1 LATRGAPT
9 PVALSGSGDGWE
21 VPFLKKSKTTVI
33 AQISGTLAH
42 KLPGEVIVDVGGVG
56 YQIFIPL
63 NVFYR
68 LPEVGG
74 TVSLYIHTH
83 LREDALQLFGFR
95 AAEEKQVFLLLNSV
109 SGIGPKLAV
118 NILSG
123 IPAEE
128 LVEAVKDGDQ
138 LRLVSIPGVGKKLAE
153 RMIVELR
160 DKFTTLQSRPSIAQS
175 NDSQLVQDAV
185 SALVNLGYRKAEVEK
200 NVRDMIQTGQRTLE
214 ELIKD
219 VLRRM
224 SR

>member
-1 LATRGAPT
+1 
-9 PVALSGSGDGWE
+9 
-21 VPFLKKSKTTVI
+21 VI

-42 KLPGEVIVDVGGVG
+42 KVPGEIVIDVGGVG

-68 LPEVGG
+68 LPDIGAPI
-74 TVSLYIHTH
+74 SLYIHTH
-83 LREDALQLFGFR
+83 LREDALQLFGFQ
-95 AAEEKQVFLLLNSV
+95 ALEEKQIFLLLNSV
-109 SGIGPKLAV
+109 AGIGPKLAV

-128 LVEAVKDGDQ
+128 LAQAVKQGDQ
-138 LRLVSIPGVGKKLAE
+138 IRLVSIPGVGKKLAE

-160 DKFTTLQSRPSIAQS
+160 DKFATLEPQRVPAAHS
-175 NDSQLVQDAV
+175 DGSQLSQDSI
-185 SALVNLGYRKAEVEK
+185 SALVNLGYRKIEVEK
-200 NVRDMIQTGQRTLE
+200 NVRDVIQGGKRSLE
-214 ELIKD
+214 EIIKE